1 MTLQGKIKQKCGREE
16 NFKMVDTREKM
27 KTVCTVL
34 DQTYLKWTRYILI
47 VQVREI
53 SRQKRTF
60 EKTQLGLSKPVLRC

>member
-1 MTLQGKIKQKCGREE
+1 
-16 NFKMVDTREKM
+16 MVDTREKM
-27 KTVCTVL
+27 KIVCAVL

-60 EKTQLGLSKPVLRC
+60 EKTRLGLSKLVLRC